1 MGPPVGE
8 TAVSHPLVF
17 NHHSLPFISADDIH
31 QEIVNFL
38 KICLGAQRIGFSVIL
53 VDESIDRTWF
63 RLELARGYFWK
74 NWHDQH
80 VNEPQCKDI
89 IRAFRRIATQQPL
102 FTDKETDKDTEEHI
116 ELFDVCLPNTQESL
130 SALRAAAWNE
140 SPLLSFPTRFPW
152 TASPVTV
159 IVEQLSQFG
168 EVVNATKELCNLHSF
183 EQFEKEKVG
192 LQEKLSKRI
201 RSGKELLEQAKQ
213 LYPRLCFCGKS
224 EEQLRNWTYS
234 INFLQQ
240 VKDALAIFNTFAECC
255 DDGKIAGYS
264 HDTLRQLGLQH
275 EVSSESSTVREK
287 FRQTREF
294 YLPSGEKMFFGD
306 HVKFKQGIRMH
317 FFVDQNKHVVF
328 IGYIGKHLPT
338 KSDPK

>member
-1 MGPPVGE
+1 MGPSAGE

-17 NHHSLPFISADDIH
+17 NHHSLPFSSAECVDSN
-31 QEIVNFL
+31 IVNFL
-38 KICLGAQRIGFSVIL
+38 KICLRAQRIGFSVIL
-53 VDESIDRTWF
+53 VDESIDCTWF
-63 RLELARGYFWK
+63 RLELAQGYFWK
-74 NWHDQH
+74 DWYDQH
-80 VNEPQCKDI
+80 VNDPQCRDI
-89 IRAFRRIATQQPL
+89 IRAFRSIATQQP
-102 FTDKETDKDTEEHI
+102 FFTDKDTEEHI
-116 ELFDVCLPNTQESL
+116 ELFDVCLSNTQESL

-140 SPLLSFPTRFPW
+140 SPLLSFPTRPPW
-152 TASPVTV
+152 TVSPVTA
-159 IVEQLSQFG
+159 IIEQLSESG
-168 EVVNATKELCNLHSF
+168 ELVSSTKELCNLHSL
-183 EQFEKEKVG
+183 EQFEKEKAE

-201 RSGKELLEQAKQ
+201 NSGKELLEQAKQ

-224 EEQLRNWTYS
+224 EEQLRNWLYS